1 MPALIP
7 WSGFTGTTPN
17 ADEFQEG
24 LVSTSAADESFDIL
38 NGGLTEE
45 FNWDGGGE
53 ASVPLWAVQPGAWA
67 AGYYYGFDRKDFVY
81 VKQDSQVYEKTGVAR
96 AYGLLASLTHTLFIP
111 FDAEVVIF
119 GYQAFCAQQCDQ
131 ADIVNAGH
139 RFYLE
144 PFINGVEFA
153 GIRSPLPH
161 TSDATT
167 LGGVDSDFEN
177 NRLEYRF
184 RQSGATG
191 MLKAA
196 AYDDATGQDKGR
208 FRFDLLVYGDIED
221 DDKDPRV
228 TVVTGGFWA
237 LALR

>member
-1 MPALIP
+1 MPAIIP
-7 WSGFTGTTPN
+7 WGGFTGTTPN
-17 ADEFQEG
+17 ADEFQEY
-24 LVSTSAADESFDIL
+24 LVSTSAPDESFDIL

-45 FNWDGGGE
+45 FNWDGGVE

-81 VKQDSQVYEKTGVAR
+81 VKQDSQIYSKTGVAR

-131 ADIVNAGH
+131 NGLSNAGN
-139 RFYLE
+139 RYYLE
-144 PFINGVEFA
+144 PYINGEEFT
-153 GIRSPLPH
+153 GMSSPLPH
-161 TSDATT
+161 TSDSADMPS
-167 LGGVDSDFEN
+167 GEED

-184 RQSGATG
+184 RQCGGTG
-191 MLKAA
+191 MLKAS
-196 AYDDATGQDKGR
+196 AYTDATGQDKGR
-208 FRFDLLVYGDIED
+208 FRFDLLVYGDVED
-221 DDKDPRV
+221 NDYDPRV

-237 LALR
+237 LAIR

>member
-24 LVSTSAADESFDIL
+24 LVSTSAPDESFDIL

-45 FNWDGGGE
+45 FNWTEDGI
-53 ASVPLWAVQPGAWA
+53 VPLWAVQPGAWA

-81 VKQDSQVYEKTGVAR
+81 VKQDSQVYVKTGVAR

-131 ADIVNAGH
+131 DDIVNAGH

-144 PFINGVEFA
+144 PYINGVEFA
-153 GIRSPLPH
+153 GLKSPLPH
-161 TSDATT
+161 TSDTT
-167 LGGVDSDFEN
+167 TFEAIDADFAD

-191 MLKAA
+191 MLKAT
-196 AYDDATGQDKGR
+196 AYDDTAGQDKGR
-208 FRFDLLVYGDIED
+208 FRFDLLVYGDTED
-221 DDKDPRV
+221 TDADPRV
-228 TVVTGGFWA
+228 TVITGGFWA
-237 LALR
+237 LAIR

>member
-7 WSGFTGTTPN
+7 WPGFTGSTPN
-17 ADEFQEG
+17 ADEFQEY
-24 LVSTSAADESFDIL
+24 LVSTSAPDESFDIL

-45 FNWDGGGE
+45 FNWPE
-53 ASVPLWAVQPGAWA
+53 AQVPLWAVQPGTWA

-96 AYGLLASLTHTLFIP
+96 AYGLLASLTHTLFVP

-119 GYQAFCAQQCDQ
+119 GYQAFCAQLCDQ
-131 ADIVNAGH
+131 DDIANAGH

-144 PFINGVEFA
+144 PYINGSEFL
-153 GIRSPLPH
+153 GVSSPLPH
-161 TSDATT
+161 TNDADTMLIADPT
-167 LGGVDSDFEN
+167 FED

-196 AYDDATGQDKGR
+196 NYDDATGQDKGR

-221 DDKDPRV
+221 DEFDPRV
-228 TVVTGGFWA
+228 TVVNGGFWA
-237 LALR
+237 LAIR